1 VKVAL
6 KCGNCGHIDIDSGS
20 DETVAF
26 EIDFLEKK
34 IIYICSQCKKNNT
47 ILLESDSDSKPTGLP
62 RIKVMR

>member
-6 KCGNCGHIDIDSGS
+6 KCGNCGHIDIDSKNDDS
-20 DETVAF
+20 VAF

-47 ILLESDSDSKPTGLP
+47 ISLESDSDKKPTGLP
-62 RIKVMR
+62 RIKIMR